1 MRLEEHEKDKLLTFY
16 FLLFYWKK
24 DEIPSLIESGKH
36 FPFPAGEFS
45 TFCLQAQFKLL
56 ACKGT
61 EEEQPLG
68 KEGQPLIF
76 P

>member
-16 FLLFYWKK
+16 FLFYWKR

-36 FPFPAGEFS
+36 FPFPAGELC
-45 TFCLQAQFKLL
+45 TFCLQVLFKLL

-68 KEGQPLIF
+68 KEAQPFIF